1 MGLRLPNHQVNRA
14 SNVSSLP
21 QSLWTL
27 RTLQD
32 SPDSLDSLDSP
43 DSPDSPNSP
52 DSLDSPDSPNSPNS
66 PNSINVS
73 AMTDVFLDGFSEGI
87 QPVIG
92 LLGELY
98 LFINDVCQPHKRV
111 GQVAKLLA
119 VLFEG
124 VGEFGH
130 RRGDFCKAVIH
141 AVDISR
147 QLQLMLKDLLKL
159 SVPVIGFHVYLLL
172 IPSIDF
178 LATHVAA
185 ALTGVGPI
193 ARLWRLRA

>member
-66 PNSINVS
+66 PNFSNSINVS

-130 RRGDFCKAVIH
+130 RRG
-141 AVDISR
+141 
-147 QLQLMLKDLLKL
+147 
-159 SVPVIGFHVYLLL
+159 
-172 IPSIDF
+172 
-178 LATHVAA
+178 
-185 ALTGVGPI
+185 
-193 ARLWRLRA
+193 